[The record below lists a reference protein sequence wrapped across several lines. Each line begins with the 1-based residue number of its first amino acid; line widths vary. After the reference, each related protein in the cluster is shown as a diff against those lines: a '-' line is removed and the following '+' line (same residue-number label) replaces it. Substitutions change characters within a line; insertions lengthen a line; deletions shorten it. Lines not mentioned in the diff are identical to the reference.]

1 MRKAFLD
8 ELLAVA
14 EQDERLM
21 LLTGDLGFSV
31 LEPFAERF
39 PDRFL
44 NVGVAEQN
52 MLAVATGLAEAG
64 FIPYVYSIATF
75 ASMRPYEFVRNGPL
89 LHDLPVRIVG
99 IGGGFDYGHNGI
111 THYALEDLSIMR
123 TQPRMTV
130 VAPSDPQQAR
140 SALRAVHDLDGP
152 AYLRI
157 SKGDVEIPGLEGRF
171 SLGRLELLPSSEDD
185 EIALIASGPIA
196 REAYNA
202 AGRLESR
209 GVGAT
214 VAVCASLS
222 PPPVRD
228 LVELLSAVQ
237 VAVAVEDQYVNG
249 GLGSL
254 VCEVVAEH
262 GLGTRVLR
270 KGVWEMPTGL
280 TGSQR
285 YLHRA
290 HGLSGDQIATAA
302 REALERVHLGEPA

>member
-1 MRKAFLD
+1 VRGAFLD
-8 ELLAVA
+8 ELLSIA

-39 PDRFL
+39 PGRFL

-52 MLAVATGLAEAG
+52 MVAVATGLAEAG
-64 FIPYVYSIATF
+64 FVPYVYSIATF
-75 ASMRPYEFVRNGPL
+75 ASMRPYEFIRNGPL
-89 LHDLPVRIVG
+89 LHNLPVRIVG

-130 VAPSDPQQAR
+130 VTPSDPQQAR
-140 SALRAVHDLDGP
+140 SALRAVHELDGP
-152 AYLRI
+152 AYLRV
-157 SKGDVEIPGLEGRF
+157 SKGDVQIPGLEGRF
-171 SLGRLELLPSSEDD
+171 CLGGLELLPGGDD
-185 EIALIASGPIA
+185 GEIALIASGPIA
-196 REAYNA
+196 REAMSA
-202 AGRLESR
+202 AKRLESS

-222 PPPVRD
+222 PAPVSD
-228 LVELLSAVQ
+228 LVELLSRVQ
-237 VAVAVEDQYVNG
+237 VALTVEDQYVNG

-254 VCEVVAEH
+254 VCEVAAEH
-262 GLGTRVLR
+262 GLATRVVR
-270 KGVWEMPTGL
+270 QGVCEMPTGL

-285 YLHRA
+285 YLHRTQ
-290 HGLSGDQIATAA
+290 GLSGDQIARAA
-302 REALERVHLGEPA
+302 REALERVRLANPA